1 MPKLKSLFQSKSPIM
16 SEEVI
21 SLIDK
26 NNNLIGNVKR
36 SEMRFG
42 IDFHRATYIFIFLPD
57 DKLLIQKRTLNKQF
71 CPGYYGIATG
81 GVVAHGESYAISAQ
95 RELKEELGL
104 DLTLTNHG
112 LFYTEGESYRIWGK
126 VFSCTYDASLD
137 GEIKMQEE
145 EVAAIDHL
153 SIDDIL
159 NNKKG
164 LNFTP
169 DTLDALHH
177 YVEKRLILR
186 PTDPD

>member
-1 MPKLKSLFQSKSPIM
+1 M
-16 SEEVI
+16 SDEI
-21 SLIDK
+21 ICLIDK
-26 NNNLIGNVKR
+26 KNNLIGSVER
-36 SEMRFG
+36 SKMRFG
-42 IDFHRATYIFIFLPD
+42 VDYHRATYIFIFNTENELI
-57 DKLLIQKRTLNKQF
+57 IQKRTLNKHF

-81 GVVAHGESYAISAQ
+81 GVVAHGESYQVSAQ

-104 DLTLTNHG
+104 ELTLENHG

-126 VFSCTYDASLD
+126 VFTCHYNPKLD
-137 GEIKMQEE
+137 GEIKMQAD

-159 NNKKG
+159 SNKKR

-177 YVEKRLILR
+177 YVEKRLFLQ